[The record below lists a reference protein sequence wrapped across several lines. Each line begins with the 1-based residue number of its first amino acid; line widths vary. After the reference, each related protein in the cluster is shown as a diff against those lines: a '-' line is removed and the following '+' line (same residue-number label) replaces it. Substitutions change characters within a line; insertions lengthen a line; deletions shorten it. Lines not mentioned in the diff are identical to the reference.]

1 MLDDMETER
10 AVLVGLHASVFKE
23 DEDASWETLD
33 ELEAL
38 LETAGGEC
46 VGKIERGLLLLI
58 GIEPS
63 DAQSDID
70 YIVKKC
76 IQLRIFEDADG
87 KMNLSAVELGY
98 EILLISQFT
107 LFGDARKGNRPSFIA
122 AARPETAIPVY
133 EKLIDAFRTQ
143 LHTET
148 GIFGADMQVELVND
162 GPVTIL
168 LDSKKMF

>member
-1 MLDDMETER
+1 MRR
-10 AVLVGLHASVFKE
+10 A
-23 DEDASWETLD
+23 TLTIS
-33 ELEAL
+33 LKMHS
-38 LETAGGEC
+38 T
-46 VGKIERGLLLLI
+46 
-58 GIEPS
+58 PH
-63 DAQSDID
+63 
-70 YIVKKC
+70 
-76 IQLRIFEDADG
+76 FEDADG
-87 KMNLSAVELGY
+87 KMNLSAGELGY

-107 LFGDARKGNRPSFIA
+107 LFGDARKGNRPSFSA

-168 LDSKKMF
+168 LDSKKRFNFAIFSLCLKGEKPHENSLCPNRSAFRKYLYRF

>member
-1 MLDDMETER
+1 
-10 AVLVGLHASVFKE
+10 
-23 DEDASWETLD
+23 
-33 ELEAL
+33 
-38 LETAGGEC
+38 
-46 VGKIERGLLLLI
+46 
-58 GIEPS
+58 
-63 DAQSDID
+63 
-70 YIVKKC
+70 
-76 IQLRIFEDADG
+76 
-87 KMNLSAVELGY
+87 MNLSAVELGY

-133 EKLIDAFRTQ
+133 EKLFDAFRAQ

-168 LDSKKMF
+168 LDSKKRFNSAIFSLCLKRRKAA

>member
-1 MLDDMETER
+1 MR
-10 AVLVGLHASVFKE
+10 AVVQRVRRASVSV
-23 DEDASWETLD
+23 A
-33 ELEAL
+33 
-38 LETAGGEC
+38 GEC

-76 IQLRIFEDADG
+76 TQLRIFEDADG

-122 AARPETAIPVY
+122 AETAIPVY
-133 EKLIDAFRTQ
+133 EKLIDAFRAQ

-168 LDSKKMF
+168 LDSKKKF

>member
-1 MLDDMETER
+1 MR
-10 AVLVGLHASVFKE
+10 AVVQRVRRASVSV
-23 DEDASWETLD
+23 A
-33 ELEAL
+33 
-38 LETAGGEC
+38 GEC

-70 YIVKKC
+70 YIVKKMYSTPHF
-76 IQLRIFEDADG
+76 FEDADG
-87 KMNLSAVELGY
+87 KMNLSAGELGY

-168 LDSKKMF
+168 LDSKKTF

>member
-1 MLDDMETER
+1 MR
-10 AVLVGLHASVFKE
+10 AVIQRTTGASVTVESKIV
-23 DEDASWETLD
+23 
-33 ELEAL
+33 
-38 LETAGGEC
+38 GE
-46 VGKIERGLLLLI
+46 IERGLVVFL
-58 GIEPS
+58 GIEEG
-63 DAQSDID
+63 DTEADLI
-70 YIVKKC
+70 YICDKIVG
-76 IQLRIFEDADG
+76 IRVFDDEHEIP
-87 KMNLSAVELGY
+87 NLSVQDINGSV
-98 EILLISQFT
+98 LLISQFT

-168 LDSKKMF
+168 LDSKKTF

>member
-1 MLDDMETER
+1 MR
-10 AVLVGLHASVFKE
+10 AVVQRVRRASVSV
-23 DEDASWETLD
+23 A
-33 ELEAL
+33 
-38 LETAGGEC
+38 GEC

-76 IQLRIFEDADG
+76 TQLRIFEDADG
-87 KMNLSAVELGY
+87 KMNLSAGELGY

-148 GIFGADMQVELVND
+148 GIFGADMQVELVNN

-168 LDSKKMF
+168 LDSKKTF

>member
-1 MLDDMETER
+1 MR
-10 AVLVGLHASVFKE
+10 AVVQRVRRASV
-23 DEDASWETLD
+23 SV
-33 ELEAL
+33 
-38 LETAGGEC
+38 AGEY

-58 GIEPS
+58 GIESS

-76 IQLRIFEDADG
+76 TQLRIFEDADG

-133 EKLIDAFRTQ
+133 EKLIGAFRAQ

>member
-1 MLDDMETER
+1 MR
-10 AVLVGLHASVFKE
+10 AVVQRVRRASVSV
-23 DEDASWETLD
+23 A
-33 ELEAL
+33 
-38 LETAGGEC
+38 GEC

-76 IQLRIFEDADG
+76 TQLRIFEDADG

-133 EKLIDAFRTQ
+133 E
-143 LHTET
+143 
-148 GIFGADMQVELVND
+148 
-162 GPVTIL
+162 
-168 LDSKKMF
+168 

>member
-1 MLDDMETER
+1 MR
-10 AVLVGLHASVFKE
+10 AVVQRVRRASVSV
-23 DEDASWETLD
+23 A
-33 ELEAL
+33 
-38 LETAGGEC
+38 GEC

-76 IQLRIFEDADG
+76 TQLRIFEDADG
-87 KMNLSAVELGY
+87 KMNLSAGELGY

-133 EKLIDAFRTQ
+133 ESSSTLFALSCTPKRVFSARICRLSLSTTVRSRSCWTAKKCFNSA
-143 LHTET
+143 
-148 GIFGADMQVELVND
+148 IFSLCLKRRKAA
-162 GPVTIL
+162 
-168 LDSKKMF
+168 

>member
-1 MLDDMETER
+1 MR
-10 AVLVGLHASVFKE
+10 AVVQRVRRASVSV
-23 DEDASWETLD
+23 A
-33 ELEAL
+33 
-38 LETAGGEC
+38 GEC

-76 IQLRIFEDADG
+76 TQLRIFEDADG
-87 KMNLSAVELGY
+87 KMNLSAGELGY

-107 LFGDARKGNRPSFIA
+107 LFGDARKGNRPSFI
-122 AARPETAIPVY
+122 VY
-133 EKLIDAFRTQ
+133 KKLIDAFRTQ

-168 LDSKKMF
+168 LDSKKTF

>member
-1 MLDDMETER
+1 MR
-10 AVLVGLHASVFKE
+10 AVVQRVRRASVSV
-23 DEDASWETLD
+23 A
-33 ELEAL
+33 
-38 LETAGGEC
+38 GEC

-76 IQLRIFEDADG
+76 TQLRIFEDADG
-87 KMNLSAVELGY
+87 KMNLSAGELGY
-98 EILLISQFT
+98 DI
-107 LFGDARKGNRPSFIA
+107 RKGNRPSFIA

-133 EKLIDAFRTQ
+133 KKLIDAFRTQ

-168 LDSKKMF
+168 LDSKKTF

>member
-1 MLDDMETER
+1 MR
-10 AVLVGLHASVFKE
+10 AVVQRVRRASVSV
-23 DEDASWETLD
+23 A
-33 ELEAL
+33 
-38 LETAGGEC
+38 GEC

-63 DAQSDID
+63 DVQSDID

-76 IQLRIFEDADG
+76 TQLRIFEDADG
-87 KMNLSAVELGY
+87 KMNLSAGELGY

-148 GIFGADMQVELVND
+148 GISARICRLSLSTTVRSRSCWTAKNVLISLYSVY
-162 GPVTIL
+162 V
-168 LDSKKMF
+168 

>member
-1 MLDDMETER
+1 MRR
-10 AVLVGLHASVFKE
+10 A
-23 DEDASWETLD
+23 TLTIS
-33 ELEAL
+33 LKMYS
-38 LETAGGEC
+38 T
-46 VGKIERGLLLLI
+46 
-58 GIEPS
+58 PH
-63 DAQSDID
+63 
-70 YIVKKC
+70 
-76 IQLRIFEDADG
+76 FEDADG

-168 LDSKKMF
+168 LDSKKRFNFAIFSLCLKRRKAA